1 MKPTVGQP
9 KQQKRRRER
18 WGSVGFVGAAQPG
31 LELELEPGL
40 ELALELVALELALV
54 ALELEL
60 HRSDIHE

>member
-1 MKPTVGQP
+1 M
-9 KQQKRRRER
+9 
-18 WGSVGFVGAAQPG
+18 GAAQPG